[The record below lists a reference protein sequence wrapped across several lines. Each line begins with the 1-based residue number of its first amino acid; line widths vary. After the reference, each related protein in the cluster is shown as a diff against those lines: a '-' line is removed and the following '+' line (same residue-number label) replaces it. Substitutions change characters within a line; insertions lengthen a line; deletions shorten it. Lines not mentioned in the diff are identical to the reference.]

1 MIVLSQISVFQ
12 PVIHRFLTIF
22 ILLPQESAKGEIKK
36 PVGRSLTFTTWKDA
50 PPLEN
55 FEFMYQKI
63 FKPTVLNKWYFSNF
77 TATQVSP

>member
-1 MIVLSQISVFQ
+1 MIVLSQIDVFQ
-12 PVIHRFLTIF
+12 PVMYRFLTIF
-22 ILLPQESAKGEIKK
+22 ILLPQESAKGEIK
-36 PVGRSLTFTTWKDA
+36 PVGRSLTFTTWNDA

-63 FKPTVLNKWYFSNF
+63 FKPTALNKWYFSNV